1 MRKLT
6 AVAGAEDAGRRVKYF
21 VRGGMGVS
29 CGQFAA
35 LKQRGGLLVN
45 GQPVHANHA
54 LCPGDTVTVLLE
66 DAARESAA
74 PEEGPV
80 NVVYEDEDLL
90 IIDKSAPLATQ
101 CSPKQPGGT
110 LENRLAH
117 RYRDLPG
124 GFVFRPLN
132 RLDRGTSGL
141 MAAAMNAHATQRLQ
155 RQLHTDA
162 FLREYLAV
170 VEGRMEGE
178 GVVDAPI
185 AKEQA
190 ATVRRVVDCERGQPA
205 VTHYRVERPGER
217 YSLVRLRLE
226 TGRTHQ
232 IRVHLAHLG
241 HPVAGDFLYGTEL
254 AALPRRFALHSTY
267 IRLTHP
273 VTGEVIEAESPLP
286 EALAK
291 LLEENAMEHWDAYD
305 KDLNRLEGL
314 TLVRGEPIPDGVCHL
329 VCDILVRHTDGD
341 YLLMRRDPRK
351 AHGGMW
357 EASAGGAAQ
366 QGEGALEA
374 ALRELKEETGIAA
387 DALTEV
393 GRDISPERHAIYVAF
408 LCVTDRDKADIALQE
423 GETVDFRWVSREAL
437 LSMDG
442 SELLPSR
449 MKGFIMEKNL

>member
-6 AVAGAEDAGRRVKYF
+6 ALAGAEDAGRRVKYF

-232 IRVHLAHLG
+232 IRVHMAHLG

-254 AALPRRFALHSTY
+254 AALPGRFALHSTLL
-267 IRLTHP
+267 RLTHP
-273 VTGEVIEAESPLP
+273 VTGEVMAWESPLP
-286 EALAK
+286 ESLAL
-291 LLEENAMEHWDAYD
+291 LLEENEHD
-305 KDLNRLEGL
+305 
-314 TLVRGEPIPDGVCHL
+314 
-329 VCDILVRHTDGD
+329 
-341 YLLMRRDPRK
+341 
-351 AHGGMW
+351 
-357 EASAGGAAQ
+357 
-366 QGEGALEA
+366 
-374 ALRELKEETGIAA
+374 
-387 DALTEV
+387 
-393 GRDISPERHAIYVAF
+393 
-408 LCVTDRDKADIALQE
+408 
-423 GETVDFRWVSREAL
+423 
-437 LSMDG
+437 
-442 SELLPSR
+442 
-449 MKGFIMEKNL
+449 